1 MRVVYKVL
9 FCCDEHI
16 AVSKRSIFL
25 RFLDFIVFT
34 VFGCKYF
41 VSSKKTLLE
50 QI

>member
-1 MRVVYKVL
+1 MRVVYNVL

-16 AVSKRSIFL
+16 AVSKRPIVLTFL
-25 RFLDFIVFT
+25 GLIVFT

-41 VSSKKTLLE
+41 ASSKKTLLE